1 MRNPLYG
8 LIGLGLGVVGCLIF
22 VALLMLADQ
31 VPWLNPQ
38 AVVIVVLVLG
48 FFAFVL
54 GICSIKTIP
63 GILSTSLGFLMLA
76 FFLVIFPAWT
86 SVSQPNPPPIDPVH
100 RSDDLQISTRE

>member
-8 LIGLGLGVVGCLIF
+8 LIGLGFGVAGCLIF
-22 VALLMLADQ
+22 VALVMLADH
-31 VPWLNPQ
+31 VYWLNPQ
-38 AVVIVVLVLG
+38 AVVILVLVMG

-76 FFLVIFPAWT
+76 FFLVLFPAWT
-86 SVSQPNPPPIDPVH
+86 TVSQTDSRQINKVQN
-100 RSDDLQISTRE
+100 SDDLQY

>member
-8 LIGLGLGVVGCLIF
+8 LIGLGLGVAGCLIF

-31 VPWLNPQ
+31 VTWLNPQ

-76 FFLVIFPAWT
+76 FFLVVFPVWT
-86 SVSQPNPPPIDPVH
+86 TVSQPNSPQINKAQ
-100 RSDDLQISTRE
+100 SSENLQN